1 MELLIYLFWG
11 QRKTFDRVYN
21 STGFPVGY
29 MEGGFLVRLVIL
41 LWALLLLW
49 RYHLNFKTLNH
60 KIKFLKLILSLISKV
75 NSQTSQKKPPF
86 YKKHKKP
93 ILILKDTPRTHIPK
107 RNTKISISIP
117 WSRILINFELAHMTP
132 CLARCYFDAFVN
144 FWDF

>member
-29 MEGGFLVRLVIL
+29 MKGGFLVRLVIL

-86 YKKHKKP
+86 PKTQTP
-93 ILILKDTPRTHIPK
+93 ILISEHTPPIHIFK
-107 RNTKISISIP
+107 HTTKNPISIP
-117 WSRILINFELAHMTP
+117 WACFLLLFEIFHITP
-132 CLARCYFDAFVN
+132 CLVRTVFCHFL
-144 FWDF
+144 